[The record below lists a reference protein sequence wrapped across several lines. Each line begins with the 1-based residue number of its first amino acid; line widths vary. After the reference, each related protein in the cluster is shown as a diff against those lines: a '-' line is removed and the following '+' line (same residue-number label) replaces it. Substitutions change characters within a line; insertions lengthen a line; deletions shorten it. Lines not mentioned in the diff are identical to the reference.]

1 MLVGQVVFSQGF
13 GTRYECNALIFSGKF
28 SYKGKVIND
37 PGEDISIVDG
47 DVFHIDGRQWL
58 FYEKAI
64 VMLNKPQN
72 YECSTKPK
80 CYPSVNSLLP
90 TPLRKRGLQPVG
102 RLDVDTTGLLILT
115 NDGQL
120 NHKLTHP
127 KKKIPKVYE
136 VSLKHQADESFINKL
151 LSGVKLKD
159 EKEILKVD
167 ECRLIDEKKVLLTIS
182 QGKYHQVKRMVAAAS
197 NRVEGLKRVQVGKLL
212 LPDDLE
218 IGQWKWVNSATE
230 IL

>member
-1 MLVGQVVFSQGF
+1 MLVGQIVFSQGF
-13 GTRYECNALIFSGKF
+13 GTRYECNALILNGKF
-28 SYKGKVIND
+28 SYKGKVIDD
-37 PGEDISIVDG
+37 PGEDIAIVDG
-47 DVFHIDGRQWL
+47 DDFQIDGKEWL

-127 KKKIPKVYE
+127 KKKIQKVYE
-136 VSLKHQADESFINKL
+136 VYLKHPADESFIQKL
-151 LSGVKLKD
+151 LTGVKLKD
-159 EKEILKVD
+159 EQEIIKVD
-167 ECRLIDEKKVLLTIS
+167 ECQLINEKKVLLTIS

-197 NRVEGLKRVQVGKLL
+197 NRVEGLNRVQVGKLH
-212 LPDDLE
+212 LPNDLE
-218 IGQWKWVNSATE
+218 VGQWKWVNSVSD

>member
-1 MLVGQVVFSQGF
+1 MLVGQIVFSQGF
-13 GTRYECNALIFSGKF
+13 GTRYECNALIINGKF
-28 SYKGKVIND
+28 SFKGKVISE
-37 PGEDISIVDG
+37 PEEDISIEDG
-47 DVFHIDGRQWL
+47 DAFSIDGKQWL

-80 CYPSVNSLLP
+80 FYPSVNSLLP
-90 TPLRKRGLQPVG
+90 TPLRMRGLQPVG

-136 VSLKHQADESFINKL
+136 VSLKHQVEDCFVQKL

-159 EKEILKVD
+159 EEEIIKADACKVVD
-167 ECRLIDEKKVLLTIS
+167 DKHVLLTIS

-197 NRVEGLKRVQVGKLL
+197 NRVEGLKRVQVGKLV
-212 LPDDLE
+212 LPEDLE
-218 IGQWKWVNSATE
+218 IGQWKWVGSVSE

>member
-1 MLVGQVVFSQGF
+1 MWVGQLVFSQGF
-13 GTRYECNALIFSGKF
+13 GTRYECNALILNGKF
-28 SYKGKVIND
+28 SFGGKVITD
-37 PGEDISIVDG
+37 PQEEISVEEG
-47 DVFHIDGRQWL
+47 DPFFIDGKEWL

-80 CYPSVNSLLP
+80 FYPSVNSLLP
-90 TPLRKRGLQPVG
+90 TPLRMRGLQPVG
-102 RLDVDTTGLLILT
+102 RLDADTTGLLILT

-136 VSLKHQADESFINKL
+136 VSLKHPVKDDFAQKLIN
-151 LSGVKLKD
+151 GVKLKD
-159 EKEILKVD
+159 EPEIIKADDCKLVD
-167 ECRLIDEKKVLLTIS
+167 EKTILLTIS
-182 QGKYHQVKRMVAAAS
+182 QGKYHQVKRMVSAAS
-197 NRVEGLKRVQVGKLL
+197 NRVEGLKRVQVGKLV
-212 LPDDLE
+212 LPEDLE
-218 IGQWKWVNSATE
+218 IGQWKWVNSASD

>member
-13 GTRYECNALIFSGKF
+13 GTRYECNALILSGKF

-47 DVFHIDGRQWL
+47 DVFHIDGRQWF

>member
-13 GTRYECNALIFSGKF
+13 GTRYDCNTLILNGKF

-37 PGEDISIVDG
+37 PGENIPIVDG

-127 KKKIPKVYE
+127 KKKISKVYE
-136 VSLKHQADESFINKL
+136 VSLKYQVDESFIKKL
-151 LSGVKLKD
+151 LAGVKLKD
-159 EKEILKVD
+159 EQEILKVD
-167 ECRLIDEKKVLLTIS
+167 ECKLIDEKRVFLTIS

-218 IGQWKWVNSATE
+218 IGQWKWVDSVSE